1 MGQHPTK
8 TRIHIRIPGTACYSS
23 GYRSSLRRSSLAFFG
38 HFAFLWPFSPQ
49 KWHSI
54 PASPPP
60 PLRPPPPPEIEV
72 NPFSLT
78 SCSLRIFSLFASA
91 VLAFFHF
98 LDVCVLSSAR
108 MTIWFPGGPIL
119 RATVPPSSSSL
130 SVRILSSSSP
140 SSSSSSE
147 RESVSLLVVPACCY
161 IDHQISVSILINYSP
176 VIWQSNPT
184 LSSLLYRPKV
194 LLPIVSIS

>member
-1 MGQHPTK
+1 MGRHPMK
-8 TRIHIRIPGTACYSS
+8 TRIHIRIPGTACCSS

-54 PASPPP
+54 PASPPL

-78 SCSLRIFSLFASA
+78 SCSLRISALFASA
-91 VLAFFHF
+91 VLAFLRF
-98 LDVCVLSSAR
+98 LDICVLSSAR
-108 MTIWFPGGPIL
+108 MTILFSGGPIL
-119 RATVPPSSSSL
+119 RATVLSSSSSL
-130 SVRILSSSSP
+130 YVRILSSSSP
-140 SSSSSSE
+140 SSSSSE
-147 RESVSLLVVPACCY
+147 RESVSLLAVPACCY
-161 IDHQISVSILINYSP
+161 IDHQISVSVLINYSP
-176 VIWQSNPT
+176 VIWQLNPT
-184 LSSLLYRPKV
+184 LSVLLYRPKV

>member
-1 MGQHPTK
+1 MGRHPTK
-8 TRIHIRIPGTACYSS
+8 TTIHIRIPGTACYSS
-23 GYRSSLRRSSLAFFG
+23 GYRSSLRPSSLAFFG

-78 SCSLRIFSLFASA
+78 SCPLRISAWFASA
-91 VLAFFHF
+91 VLAFFRF
-98 LDVCVLSSAR
+98 LEVCVLSWAR
-108 MTIWFPGGPIL
+108 MTLWFPRGPIL
-119 RATVPPSSSSL
+119 RATIPSSSSSL

-140 SSSSSSE
+140 SSSSSE
-147 RESVSLLVVPACCY
+147 REFESLLAVPACCY
-161 IDHQISVSILINYSP
+161 IEHQISVSILINYSP
-176 VIWQSNPT
+176 VIWQLNPT